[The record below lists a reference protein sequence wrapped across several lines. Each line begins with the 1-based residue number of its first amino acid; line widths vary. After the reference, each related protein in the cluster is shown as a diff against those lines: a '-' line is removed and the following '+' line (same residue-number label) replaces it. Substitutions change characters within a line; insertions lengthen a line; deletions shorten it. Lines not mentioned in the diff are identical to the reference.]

1 MKRMISYEELEILGS
16 LIRLGV
22 RESFSF
28 YFSSL
33 FCSFEN
39 LILYRKITEFSLK
52 NRRNLKNIRSTWNIS
67 FREDLC
73 EANLNIL
80 EKCEQMKK
88 DSILAKVYTHNGFVK
103 VAKTMK
109 DRAVRLS
116 HISELNN
123 FLPSV

>member
-1 MKRMISYEELEILGS
+1 MKIIRELGFVGRLGSYEIIGCHRLKKKPNDVTTPVI
-16 LIRLGV
+16 IR
-22 RESFSF
+22 FF
-28 YFSSL
+28 
-33 FCSFEN
+33 N
-39 LILYRKITEFSLK
+39 RKITEFCMK

-80 EKCEQMKK
+80 EKCEQLKK
-88 DSILAKVYTHNGFVK
+88 DGILAKVYTHNGFVK

-116 HISELNN
+116 HISELDN